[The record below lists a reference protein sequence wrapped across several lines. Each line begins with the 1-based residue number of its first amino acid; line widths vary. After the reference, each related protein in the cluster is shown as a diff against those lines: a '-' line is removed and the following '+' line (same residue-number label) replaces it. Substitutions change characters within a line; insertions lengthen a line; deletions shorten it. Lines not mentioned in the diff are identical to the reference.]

1 MKTMAAGLF
10 KAKCL
15 AVMDEVQK
23 KRETVVITKKGRPVA
38 RLVPIEAKEDPLAS
52 FYFGKGEILGDIISP
67 IVPLEDYEALK

>member
-1 MKTMAAGLF
+1 MAAGTF

-23 KRETVVITKKGRPVA
+23 KRETVVITKKGKPVA
-38 RLVPIEAKEDPLAS
+38 QLVPMEIKGDPLAS
-52 FYFGKGEILGDIISP
+52 FYFGKGKIVGDIISP